1 MSWAKIYAMIHRQK
15 KYIENIYRKI
25 SMILKMG
32 ELSTPTSGPI
42 MNNFRIITEILQSQ
56 IESLPLLDNLPV
68 IKICL

>member
-1 MSWAKIYAMIHRQK
+1 
-15 KYIENIYRKI
+15 
-25 SMILKMG
+25 MG

-56 IESLPLLDNLPV
+56 IESLPLLDKLPV